1 MVSKA
6 SDDLPEPE
14 SPVITT
20 SRSRGI
26 SRSMFLRLC
35 SRAPLM
41 IIRSAIRSAL
51 SRAQGTLLAPR
62 GGPPGVLDRS
72 HHTFRVRLARTRDV
86 VGGAMIGRSA
96 NYRQPQRDIDGPV
109 ELQGLERYKAL
120 IV

>member
-26 SRSMFLRLC
+26 SRSIFLRLC

-41 IIRSAIRSAL
+41 IIRSAIRLVLCA
-51 SRAQGTLLAPR
+51 APWPATR
-62 GGPPGVLDRS
+62 NRPPGVFDRRD
-72 HHTFRVRLARTRDV
+72 HAFRARLADAGDIV
-86 VGGAMIGRSA
+86 SGAMIGRGT
-96 NYRQPQRDIDGPV
+96 NHRQSQCNIHGAV
-109 ELQGLERYKAL
+109 EFEGLKRYQTL
-120 IV
+120 